1 MSDVISAE
9 IPVVTD
15 FPDPVVP
22 YPEDASSPESS
33 PAPEGDAFTGSGNDV
48 SMPGDSPPVE
58 QIINYTI
65 EQNLDF
71 DYEALVE
78 QLERTALYT
87 IYPNA
92 QAVAVYRDVLN
103 SYDGDFGYVLSTGAS
118 SSDVYLYVSRDYFVS
133 GSQIVLQYPVTAHR
147 YYTYRPSSSSS
158 TQYRYEVSHN
168 VGQQSF
174 NLGTALVY
182 TNLKEGYPDIM
193 PYKRNFSY
201 FSAYFIM
208 FVLFLLFGLILVKNR
223 RD

>member
-1 MSDVISAE
+1 MSDVIE
-9 IPVVTD
+9 IPAGTD
-15 FPDPVVP
+15 IPDSLLPLPDDTSPPQCSPV
-22 YPEDASSPESS
+22 
-33 PAPEGDAFTGSGNDV
+33 PEGDTFTGTGNDV
-48 SMPGDSPPVE
+48 SFPNNTPAVE

-71 DYEALVE
+71 DYETLVE

-103 SYDGDFGYVLSTGAS
+103 SYDGDFGYVLTSGTS
-118 SSDVYLYVSRDYFVS
+118 SSDVYLYVSRDYTVS
-133 GSQIVLQYPVTAHR
+133 GSQIVLQYPVTVHR

-158 TQYRYEVSHN
+158 TQYRYEVSQN
-168 VGQQSF
+168 AGQQSF
-174 NLGTALVY
+174 NLGTTLVY
-182 TNLKEGYPDIM
+182 TNLKDGYPDIM

-201 FSAYFIM
+201 FSVYFIM
-208 FVLFLLFGLILVKNR
+208 FILFLLFGLFLVKNR

>member
-1 MSDVISAE
+1 MSDVISTE

-15 FPDPVVP
+15 FPDSDVSL
-22 YPEDASSPESS
+22 PEETPSPESP
-33 PAPEGDAFTGSGNDV
+33 PAPEGDIFTGSGNDV
-48 SMPGDSPPVE
+48 FIPSDAPPVE

-71 DYEALVE
+71 DYETLVE

-92 QAVAVYRDVLN
+92 QSVAVYRDVLN
-103 SYDGDFGYVLSTGAS
+103 SYDGDFGYVLSSGTS
-118 SSDVYLYVSRDYFVS
+118 SSDVYLYVSRDYTVS
-133 GSQIVLQYPVTAHR
+133 GSQIVLQYPVTVHR

-158 TQYRYEVSHN
+158 TQYRYDVTYN
-168 VGQQSF
+168 AGQQSF
-174 NLGTALVY
+174 NLNTALVY

-208 FVLFLLFGLILVKNR
+208 LVLFLVFGLLLIKNR

>member
-1 MSDVISAE
+1 MSDVIEVPA
-9 IPVVTD
+9 VTD
-15 FPDPVVP
+15 APDSLFPLPD
-22 YPEDASSPESS
+22 DASSPHSS
-33 PAPEGDAFTGSGNDV
+33 PVPEGDPFSGSGNDV
-48 SMPGDSPPVE
+48 SLPDDSPTVE

-71 DYEALVE
+71 DYGTLVE

-103 SYDGDFGYVLSTGAS
+103 SYDGDFGYVLSSGTS
-118 SSDVYLYVSRDYFVS
+118 SSDVYLYVSRDYAVS
-133 GSQIVLQYPVTAHR
+133 GDQVVLQYPVTVHR

-158 TQYRYEVSHN
+158 TQYRYAVSYN
-168 VGQQSF
+168 SGQQSF
-174 NLGTALVY
+174 NLGTSLIY
-182 TNLKEGYPDIM
+182 TNLKEGYPDIL

-201 FSAYFIM
+201 FSVYFIM
-208 FVLFLLFGLILVKNR
+208 FVLFLVFGLLLIKNR

>member
-1 MSDVISAE
+1 MSDVFE
-9 IPVVTD
+9 IPVATD
-15 FPDPVVP
+15 IPDPVLP
-22 YPEDASSPESS
+22 LPDDTSSPDSFV
-33 PAPEGDAFTGSGNDV
+33 PEGDTFTGSGNDI
-48 SMPGDSPPVE
+48 SFPIDTPPVE
-58 QIINYTI
+58 QVINYTI

-71 DYEALVE
+71 DYETLVE

-103 SYDGDFGYVLSTGAS
+103 SYDGDFGYVLTSGTS
-118 SSDVYLYVSRDYFVS
+118 SSDVYLYVSRDYTVS
-133 GSQIVLQYPVTAHR
+133 GSQIVLQYPVTVHR

-158 TQYRYEVSHN
+158 TQYRYQVSQN
-168 VGQQSF
+168 AGQQSF

-182 TNLKEGYPDIM
+182 TNLKDGYPDIM

-201 FSAYFIM
+201 FSVYFIM
-208 FVLFLLFGLILVKNR
+208 FILFLLFGLFLVKNR

>member
-9 IPVVTD
+9 IPVTTD
-15 FPDPVVP
+15 FSDSDFPL
-22 YPEDASSPESS
+22 PEETFSPELPS
-33 PAPEGDAFTGSGNDV
+33 APEGYPPTGSGNDV
-48 SMPGDSPPVE
+48 SLPSDVPPVE

-71 DYEALVE
+71 DYETLVE

-103 SYDGDFGYVLSTGAS
+103 SYDGDFGYVLSSGTS
-118 SSDVYLYVSRDYFVS
+118 SSDVYLYVSRDYTVS
-133 GSQIVLQYPVTAHR
+133 GSQIVLQYPVTVHH

-158 TQYRYEVSHN
+158 TQYRYEVSQN
-168 VGQQSF
+168 VGQQFF
-174 NLGTALVY
+174 NLNTALVY
-182 TNLKEGYPDIM
+182 TNLKEGYPDIL

-201 FSAYFIM
+201 FSVYFIM
-208 FVLFLLFGLILVKNR
+208 FILFLVFGLLLVKNR

>member
-1 MSDVISAE
+1 MSDVFE
-9 IPVVTD
+9 IPVATD
-15 FPDPVVP
+15 IPDPVLP
-22 YPEDASSPESS
+22 LPDDTSSPECSS
-33 PAPEGDAFTGSGNDV
+33 VPEGDTFTGSGNDV
-48 SMPGDSPPVE
+48 SFPSDSPPVE
-58 QIINYTI
+58 QIINYTV

-71 DYEALVE
+71 DYETLVE

-103 SYDGDFGYVLSTGAS
+103 SYDGDFGYVLTSGTS
-118 SSDVYLYVSRDYFVS
+118 SSDVYLYVSRDYTVS
-133 GSQIVLQYPVTAHR
+133 GSQIVLQYPVTVHR

-158 TQYRYEVSHN
+158 TQYRYEVSRN

-174 NLGTALVY
+174 NLGTTLVY
-182 TNLKEGYPDIM
+182 TNLKDGYPDIM

-201 FSAYFIM
+201 FSVYFIM
-208 FVLFLLFGLILVKNR
+208 FILFLLFGLFLVKNR